1 MLLGMSCLGY
11 MPAPPELGKTKFIHI
26 CIYILNLIHEKDTIS
41 NKYDLICTFF
51 FKDPLTPP
59 PPPQSGQQRDEMTHS
74 FVCHPSTVV
83 DSLPAKIPLLPLVPR
98 GRAASLSD
106 SRRQIH
112 SIVFPSIGP
121 DPGGLRQ
128 KIQRHNIISEG
139 RTQHRMAGQMD
150 FCINPGIKTCLTD
163 KPITV

>member
-1 MLLGMSCLGY
+1 MY
-11 MPAPPELGKTKFIHI
+11 V
-26 CIYILNLIHEKDTIS
+26 LNLTYEKDKRST
-41 NKYDLICTFF
+41 KDDLTLKM
-51 FKDPLTPP
+51 FKRSSPQVWAEEGPNDPFLCVSS
-59 PPPQSGQQRDEMTHS
+59 QYGCLR
-74 FVCHPSTVV
+74 
-83 DSLPAKIPLLPLVPR
+83 ARIPLLPPVPR

-139 RTQHRMAGQMD
+139 RTQHRMAGKLD
-150 FCINPGIKTCLTD
+150 LGIHTGFKTCLTNQSLNYKTKLFSNLLSFND
-163 KPITV
+163 KT